1 MDNIYRA
8 IDIIDFSDIFNK
20 QKKIILVESLI
31 KSATKKINK
40 SITNNTINILW
51 NEIISINNL
60 SNILIEPINNN
71 LLKLKVIII
80 PTSSRLIFDFNEKQ
94 IKKEIIIKLTIPI
107 NYPNKPHTVK
117 VNYPIFANKLNY
129 NIHISDYFKD
139 NFWNPTNTIE
149 YTIQNIQNIIEK
161 HGIINNDDFLDLQN
175 ILDKLSII
183 TCIHPSSINLSYNP
197 ITIHNIPIQKIN
209 KSSSWSS
216 GTGYG
221 SNQDETVWD
230 VNNYLDNKIKKYKKI
245 NKYLNKILTLE
256 INIDIINNSCLI
268 KFFKEYLH
276 GVQIMD
282 VLENNDKFLIIFK
295 IIKKCDFILDDELL
309 TILCKLKVDFQ
320 RYIQI
325 LERNNELSDI
335 TKINEMISYI
345 KDYNMNMNVNVN
357 VNVNVQNIIS
367 TNKDNDEYVNTLKDI
382 QFDIYPI
389 YDQRL
394 ITLKPK
400 IINMKRVLQEIQSLS
415 KSLPI
420 NKESSIFFKYDE
432 ENLGIFRFLITGPKD
447 TPYQDGCFLFEMIL
461 NNDYPN
467 TPPQV
472 HFLTT
477 GYGKVRFNPN
487 LYTCGKVCLSLLG
500 TWSGKEGEQW
510 NPKTSTL
517 LQILVSIQSL
527 IFTDNPYFNEPGYE
541 KNINSEVGKKAND
554 DYNKIIKS
562 YTQKWAIENMIN
574 KPPEDFKEII
584 EKHFQFKKII
594 I

>member
-8 IDIIDFSDIFNK
+8 IDLIDFSDIFNK
-20 QKKIILVESLI
+20 QNKVILIESLI
-31 KSATKKINK
+31 KSTTNKINK
-40 SITNNTINILW
+40 SITKNTINMLW
-51 NEIISINNL
+51 NEICSINNL

-71 LLKLKVIII
+71 LLNLKVIII
-80 PTSSRLIFDFNEKQ
+80 PTSSRLIDNFNEKQ

-107 NYPNKPHTVK
+107 NYPNKPHIVK
-117 VNYPIFANKLNY
+117 VKYPIFANKLNY

-139 NFWNPTNTIE
+139 NLWNPTNTIE

-161 HGIINNDDFLDLQN
+161 HGMINNNKFVDLEN
-175 ILDKLSII
+175 TLDKLSII
-183 TCIHPSSINLSYNP
+183 TCVYPSLINLSYNP
-197 ITIHNIPIQKIN
+197 ITFHYIPIQKIN
-209 KSSSWSS
+209 KSSSWTS

-221 SNQDETVWD
+221 SNQDETVWN
-230 VNNYLDNKIKKYKKI
+230 VNNYLDNKKKKYKKI
-245 NKYLNKILTLE
+245 NKYLNKILTFE
-256 INIDIINNSCLI
+256 TNIDIINNSCLL
-268 KFFKEYLH
+268 KYFKEYLH
-276 GVQIMD
+276 GVEIMD
-282 VLENNDKFLIIFK
+282 VLENNNKFLIIFK
-295 IIKKCDFILDDELL
+295 IIKKCDFILDEELL
-309 TILCKLKVDFQ
+309 TILCKLKVEFKK
-320 RYIQI
+320 YIQI

-335 TKINEMISYI
+335 AKINEIISYI
-345 KDYNMNMNVNVN
+345 KDYNMNMNMKLKV
-357 VNVNVQNIIS
+357 
-367 TNKDNDEYVNTLKDI
+367 KDNDEYVDTLKDI
-382 QFDIYPI
+382 QFDTYPI

-394 ITLKPK
+394 ITLKPNL
-400 IINMKRVLQEIQSLS
+400 INMRRVLQEIQSLS

-432 ENLGIFRFLITGPKD
+432 ENVGIFRFLITGPKD

-467 TPPQV
+467 TPPKV

-500 TWSGKEGEQW
+500 TWAGKEGEQW

-527 IFTDNPYFNEPGYE
+527 IFTDNPYFNEPGNE
-541 KNINSEVGKKAND
+541 KDINSEAGKKAND

-562 YTQKWAIENMIN
+562 YTQKWAIENMVN

-584 EKHFQFKKII
+584 EKHFQLKKII

>member
-1 MDNIYRA
+1 MDNINRA
-8 IDIIDFSDIFNK
+8 IDLIDFSDIFNK
-20 QKKIILVESLI
+20 QNKVILVESLI
-31 KSATKKINK
+31 KLTTNKINK
-40 SITNNTINILW
+40 SISKNTINMLW
-51 NEIISINNL
+51 NEISSINNL

-71 LLKLKVIII
+71 LLNLKVIII
-80 PTSSRLIFDFNEKQ
+80 PTSSRLIDDFNEKQ

-117 VNYPIFANKLNY
+117 VKYPIFANKLNY

-139 NFWNPTNTIE
+139 NLWNPTNTIE

-161 HGIINNDDFLDLQN
+161 HGMINNAKFVDLEN
-175 ILDKLSII
+175 TLDKLSII
-183 TCIHPSSINLSYNP
+183 TCVYPSLINLSFNP

-209 KSSSWSS
+209 KYSSWTS

-230 VNNYLDNKIKKYKKI
+230 VNNYLDNKKKKYKKI

-256 INIDIINNSCLI
+256 TNIDIINNSCLI
-268 KFFKEYLH
+268 KYFKEYLH
-276 GVQIMD
+276 GVEIMD

-295 IIKKCDFILDDELL
+295 IIKRCDFILDEELL
-309 TILCKLKVDFQ
+309 TILCKLKVDFKK
-320 RYIQI
+320 YIQI

-335 TKINEMISYI
+335 AKINEIISYI
-345 KDYNMNMNVNVN
+345 KDYNMNMNVNVK
-357 VNVNVQNIIS
+357 VKV
-367 TNKDNDEYVNTLKDI
+367 KDNDEYVDTLKDI
-382 QFDIYPI
+382 QFDSYPI

-400 IINMKRVLQEIQSLS
+400 LINMKRVLQEIQSLS

-477 GYGKVRFNPN
+477 GFGKVRFNPN

-541 KNINSEVGKKAND
+541 KNINSEAGKKAND

-562 YTQKWAIENMIN
+562 YTQKWAIENMVN

-584 EKHFQFKKII
+584 EKHFQLKKII